1 MIVFAVCCDGCC
13 RPRPIVTDQDDDDDD
28 VPLKR
33 KSRSVD
39 RGSGSGSK
47 CVHSLSRVGDCS
59 SDDDVIN
66 VDVSFTGVDDDGDVP
81 LVMPPAAL
89 DDDDRNVN
97 MDVNAMMS
105 VLRAQRSASDP

>member
-13 RPRPIVTDQDDDDDD
+13 RPRPIVTAQDDDDDD

-39 RGSGSGSK
+39 RGSGGGST
-47 CVHSLSRVGDCS
+47 CEQSLSKVGDRS
-59 SDDDVIN
+59 SDDDAIN
-66 VDVSFTGVDDDGDVP
+66 MDVSFAALDDDDD
-81 LVMPPAAL
+81 